1 MIWVYPACRFANI
14 CTLTNTDSVMVHF
27 SVSSHLVIHFT
38 NIFSFFFVRSHAVRV
53 WRCANL
59 WLAIRLQYSAVIYC
73 TYCIVFPFLLIYFQW
88 YTPCWWGYAF
98 PCVSARCVCA
108 GVLCVCATCVC
119 RIISKEANSL
129 VDRNSNGLKVE
140 PLAAVM
146 QVKPH
151 KPHQSQQQNNEAE
164 LLNGVMPAS
173 VRLLLLPRQRQA
185 ELGRQHAQGESGSIR
200 QSWGTWSRC
209 SWWWSDGM
217 KKHNSFFINMWEY
230 VVSAIYYNC
239 YISVKCAI
247 KGLKKYMYME
257 SKYIYSVRGEENEY
271 F

>member
-14 CTLTNTDSVMVHF
+14 CTLTNPDAIMVRF
-27 SVSSHLVIHFT
+27 SVSSHFVIHFT
-38 NIFSFFFVRSHAVRV
+38 AIFCKHVFMLFTELPCRACV
-53 WRCANL
+53 NL

-73 TYCIVFPFLLIYFQW
+73 TYCIVFPFLLIYFQGH
-88 YTPCWWGYAF
+88 TPCWWGYAS
-98 PCVSARCVCA
+98 PCVSARCVC
-108 GVLCVCATCVC
+108 VRVCATCVC

-151 KPHQSQQQNNEAE
+151 KPHQSQQQNNEGE

-185 ELGRQHAQGESGSIR
+185 QLGWQHAQGESGSIR

-209 SWWWSDGM
+209 NRWWSDVM
-217 KKHNSFFINMWEY
+217 KKHNFFFINMWEH
-230 VVSAIYYNC
+230 VVLTMNYNC
-239 YISVKCAI
+239 YKPVKCA
-247 KGLKKYMYME
+247 
-257 SKYIYSVRGEENEY
+257 
-271 F
+271 